1 MQPMGW
7 AAISARGCCT
17 ELTKEGVTVLSSESY
32 STSFTAEVVDAD
44 GKKHFKSEKSNPTC
58 EMCIIRAAGF
68 GMERM
73 LGRAYNVTAKNIG
86 YIPSHAHNVSK
97 SPKKGRNP

>member
-1 MQPMGW
+1 MPRESPG
-7 AAISARGCCT
+7 SFRTRGT
-17 ELTKEGVTVLSSESY
+17 DADG
-32 STSFTAEVVDAD
+32 VVDAD